1 MYDIWISNGI
11 DILLGDPY
19 WFPHPVRFIG
29 AYISFFDK
37 HTTKRCK
44 THLSLKLSG
53 VLLTLT
59 TVLFS
64 YIAPW
69 LALKLSFYIG
79 VGFYH
84 GINIFILYTC
94 LAGRCLHKEAY
105 KIMDSLYKRETDK
118 AKKQLSYIVGRDVD
132 NMEAKD
138 IARAV
143 VETVSE
149 NTGDGIIAPLFY
161 MFIGGAPLAL
171 AYKAVN
177 TLDSMVGYKN
187 DKYID
192 FGWASARLDDIANYL
207 PSRLTALFMI
217 MAAFF
222 LKMNYKNAY
231 NMTKRDGRKHLSPNS
246 GYPEAATA
254 GALGIS
260 LGGTNYYFG
269 KKIEKPEI
277 GDRIKELDKEDIKK
291 VVALM
296 YGTWTIALIVFSTFK
311 YLLKGF

>member
-1 MYDIWISNGI
+1 MLDIWISNGI
-11 DILLGDPY
+11 DVLLGDPY

-37 HTTKRCK
+37 HVAEESK
-44 THLSLKLSG
+44 TPSLLKLLG

-59 TVLFS
+59 TVFLS
-64 YIAPW
+64 YAAAW
-69 LALKLSFYIG
+69 LAMKFSFNIG
-79 VGFYH
+79 LGFYH
-84 GINIFILYTC
+84 GINILILYTC

-105 KIMDSLYKRETDK
+105 KIMDSLYRGEIDK

-132 NMEAKD
+132 NMEEKD

-177 TLDSMVGYKN
+177 TLDSMVGYKK

-217 MAAFF
+217 ISAFF

-254 GALGIS
+254 GALGVS
-260 LGGTNYYFG
+260 LGGANYYFG
-269 KKIEKPEI
+269 KRIEKPEI
-277 GDRIKELDKEDIKK
+277 GHRIKELDKKDIKK

-296 YGTWTIALIVFSTFK
+296 YGTWAIALIVFSVFK

>member
-1 MYDIWISNGI
+1 MLDIWISNGI

-29 AYISFFDK
+29 TYINFFDK
-37 HTTKRCK
+37 HVKEESK
-44 THLSLKLSG
+44 TPSLLKLSG
-53 VLLTLT
+53 VILTLT
-59 TVLFS
+59 TVLLS
-64 YIAPW
+64 YIAAW
-69 LALKLSFYIG
+69 LTLKLSFSIG
-79 VGFYH
+79 SGFYH
-84 GINIFILYTC
+84 GINILILYTC

-105 KIMDSLYKRETDK
+105 KIMDSLYKGELDK

-132 NMEAKD
+132 NMEEKD

-149 NTGDGIIAPLFY
+149 NTSDGIIAPLFY

-177 TLDSMVGYKN
+177 TLDSMVGYKK

-231 NMTKRDGRKHLSPNS
+231 NMTIRDGRKHLSPNS

-254 GALGIS
+254 GALGVS
-260 LGGTNYYFG
+260 LGGANFYFG
-269 KKIEKPEI
+269 KRIEKPEI
-277 GDRIKELDKEDIKK
+277 GHRIKELDKEDIKK

-296 YGTWTIALIVFSTFK
+296 YGTWTIALVMFSVLK